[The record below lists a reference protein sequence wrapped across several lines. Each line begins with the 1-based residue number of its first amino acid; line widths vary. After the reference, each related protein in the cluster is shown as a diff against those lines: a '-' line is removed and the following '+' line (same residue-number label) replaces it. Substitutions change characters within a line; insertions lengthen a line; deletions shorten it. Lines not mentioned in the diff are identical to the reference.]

1 MKLPKAQKDEL
12 TTWQKANADK
22 NNNGKHP
29 ATGKSNTKANKK
41 FKGMVSALETKQNE
55 VLEAM
60 AEAQQAD
67 IAAMMASASPFC
79 CPGGWS

>member
-1 MKLPKAQKDEL
+1 MKLPKAQKDKL
-12 TTWQKANADK
+12 TMWQKANADK

-60 AEAQQAD
+60 AEAQQAG
-67 IAAMMASASPFC
+67 IAAMMAGASPFC
-79 CPGGWS
+79 RQGG